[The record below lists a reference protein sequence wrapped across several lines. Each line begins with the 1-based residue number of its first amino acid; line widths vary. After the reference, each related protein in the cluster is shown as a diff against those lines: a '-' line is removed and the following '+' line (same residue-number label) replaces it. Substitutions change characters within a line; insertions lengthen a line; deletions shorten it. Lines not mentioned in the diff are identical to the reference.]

1 MKFQSNIDAERRS
14 TTFSH
19 SYYSIGVI
27 SIEPIQLGIQP
38 EDPIRYQP
46 TIRNSNQI
54 RKCTIQSDFFVL
66 HQLHVFRLASKNP
79 GIHRQGLQIKQK
91 RK

>member
-14 TTFSH
+14 ATFSH

-38 EDPIRYQP
+38 EDHIRYQP
-46 TIRNSNQI
+46 VIRNNNQI
-54 RKCTIQSDFFVL
+54 RKCTIQSDFFCITSTTY
-66 HQLHVFRLASKNP
+66 F
-79 GIHRQGLQIKQK
+79 
-91 RK
+91 